1 VSTSPFAVGIDL
13 GTTHSALSFVDVRAN
28 DGDVA
33 QVRELAIPQS
43 VAAGSVESR
52 ALLPSF
58 LYLPHAS
65 EFGPQ
70 DLALPWD
77 GSPRVIVGEMA
88 RQVGAKTPIRL
99 VSSAKSWLGHS
110 AVDRRGPIL
119 PADAP
124 PEVERVSPF
133 EASVRYLSHL
143 RATWD
148 AANPSAPL
156 ATQEVVL
163 TVPASFDP
171 AARELTAAAAQQAG
185 IQNLVLLEEPQAA
198 LYSWIAG
205 NQASWRT
212 DVKVGDVILVVDVGG
227 GTTDLSL
234 IAVAEEKGALVL
246 HRVAVGDHILLGG
259 DNMDL
264 ALAHTVRQKMEV
276 DGRMLDSWQ
285 LGMLTHA
292 CRSAKEL
299 LLNDTSIASA
309 PIVVAS
315 RGSKLIG
322 GSLRSELTR
331 EEVLRV
337 LVEGFFPKEA
347 VGSHPV
353 SRPRGGLMQMG
364 LPYAQDAAVTRHL
377 AAFLTRQAQ
386 AADKIEGFSAAKSAF
401 LKPTALLFNGGVF
414 KAKVLRDRVVDVL
427 NGWLATEG
435 AAPLRI
441 LEGADLDLAV
451 ARGAAYYGYVRRGR
465 GVRIRGGSARA
476 YYIGVETSAPAVPGM
491 APPLNALCI
500 APFGMEEGTSTT
512 LPPAEFGLVVGEP
525 VRFRFFESSVRRDD
539 QVGSVLER
547 WRDEE
552 LHELREIEA
561 TLPADG
567 RVSGEVVPVRLSAA
581 ITEVGTLLLEAVPR
595 SGADRWKLELDVR
608 ETSAA

>member
-1 VSTSPFAVGIDL
+1 
-13 GTTHSALSFVDVRAN
+13 
-28 DGDVA
+28 
-33 QVRELAIPQS
+33 
-43 VAAGSVESR
+43 
-52 ALLPSF
+52 
-58 LYLPHAS
+58 
-65 EFGPQ
+65 
-70 DLALPWD
+70 
-77 GSPRVIVGEMA
+77 
-88 RQVGAKTPIRL
+88 
-99 VSSAKSWLGHS
+99 
-110 AVDRRGPIL
+110 
-119 PADAP
+119 
-124 PEVERVSPF
+124 
-133 EASVRYLSHL
+133 
-143 RATWD
+143 
-148 AANPSAPL
+148 
-156 ATQEVVL
+156 
-163 TVPASFDP
+163 
-171 AARELTAAAAQQAG
+171 
-185 IQNLVLLEEPQAA
+185 
-198 LYSWIAG
+198 
-205 NQASWRT
+205 
-212 DVKVGDVILVVDVGG
+212 
-227 GTTDLSL
+227 
-234 IAVAEEKGALVL
+234 
-246 HRVAVGDHILLGG
+246 
-259 DNMDL
+259 
-264 ALAHTVRQKMEV
+264 
-276 DGRMLDSWQ
+276 
-285 LGMLTHA
+285 
-292 CRSAKEL
+292 
-299 LLNDTSIASA
+299 
-309 PIVVAS
+309 
-315 RGSKLIG
+315 
-322 GSLRSELTR
+322 
-331 EEVLRV
+331 
-337 LVEGFFPKEA
+337 
-347 VGSHPV
+347 
-353 SRPRGGLMQMG
+353 
-364 LPYAQDAAVTRHL
+364 
-377 AAFLTRQAQ
+377 
-386 AADKIEGFSAAKSAF
+386 